1 MKEKSIDNSSFEEI
15 KIVNNIYLTVPET
28 KSKFNLIPIIIV
40 SLLGFLGTILSFFSM
55 FEINIDMHS
64 VMYFSMLYFVIF
76 TILFLLPRKFHLIII
91 PMMAVW
97 GLLLF
102 KEFENFKLGYKM
114 LFNEVYANIY
124 PNSHEFFNIKSENP
138 ENIEIFLAFV
148 IFLVAI
154 AICVSV
160 YFEHNFFIGFLITFS
175 ILEIGLYFGKS
186 PNVIYA
192 FMLIIFWVSLIVLK
206 YCGYY
211 QKPYEKTSGF
221 IRKNNMF
228 VVRPGIRFNTAGL
241 SVTIISI
248 ICCIIFTFTALFSN
262 LTGYKRSDEVN
273 ALRSNIKFAA
283 DEFSFDDFG
292 KSLERF
298 SAYVG
303 IGNLRKYTHKLGTIG
318 SLNFK
323 NKCELVIDSDEALG
337 SNVYL
342 KGYTGAVYTDN
353 EWKDLSD
360 NVYKNNKK
368 LFDSFKRNNLYP
380 QQMLY
385 NYYSQRYETEYSNIK
400 ITSEYNNET
409 YNYIP
414 YISTSDL
421 KASYINDT
429 LTSLEDKKSYSFKV
443 NKKQIDN
450 SNLYYILSGADYTIT
465 NNFDE
470 YDDFVYDNYLSVEDT
485 EGLQEVYNK
494 FVKGSILEENGNVID
509 KLSYIEN
516 ILSSN
521 AQYTLKPGRT
531 PKNEDFVNYFL
542 IQNHKGY
549 CMHFATAGIML
560 ARMAGIPARYCDGF
574 VLKAD
579 DFSEENRA
587 EDGSYKIQIE
597 DNRAHAWAE
606 IYFQGLGWVP
616 YEFTASAVALEDEN
630 AQLETEPTTDPYSEE
645 SNSNTENIDNIS
657 SGTQTNKA
665 FSGIK
670 NSGIDNVENE
680 ITHTI
685 VTFSG
690 SNNNAVKG
698 GLKNTN
704 KTEKDLPLNVK
715 ITFIVI
721 VGIIVILSIIA
732 LRHIIAQKRK
742 NEKLNSSDKSE
753 MIFYAYN
760 CISKLLEFCG
770 IKKENMQYLDFA
782 KYAEKQLSEIID
794 SEFYEITQVMLK
806 AKLSD
811 NPVDDIET
819 KKVKDYYEKIYN
831 KVYNR
836 SGFIKK
842 IIIRFIKNY

>member
-1 MKEKSIDNSSFEEI
+1 
-15 KIVNNIYLTVPET
+15 
-28 KSKFNLIPIIIV
+28 
-40 SLLGFLGTILSFFSM
+40 
-55 FEINIDMHS
+55 
-64 VMYFSMLYFVIF
+64 
-76 TILFLLPRKFHLIII
+76 
-91 PMMAVW
+91 
-97 GLLLF
+97 
-102 KEFENFKLGYKM
+102 
-114 LFNEVYANIY
+114 
-124 PNSHEFFNIKSENP
+124 
-138 ENIEIFLAFV
+138 
-148 IFLVAI
+148 
-154 AICVSV
+154 
-160 YFEHNFFIGFLITFS
+160 
-175 ILEIGLYFGKS
+175 
-186 PNVIYA
+186 
-192 FMLIIFWVSLIVLK
+192 
-206 YCGYY
+206 
-211 QKPYEKTSGF
+211 
-221 IRKNNMF
+221 
-228 VVRPGIRFNTAGL
+228 
-241 SVTIISI
+241 
-248 ICCIIFTFTALFSN
+248 
-262 LTGYKRSDEVN
+262 
-273 ALRSNIKFAA
+273 
-283 DEFSFDDFG
+283 
-292 KSLERF
+292 
-298 SAYVG
+298 
-303 IGNLRKYTHKLGTIG
+303 
-318 SLNFK
+318 
-323 NKCELVIDSDEALG
+323 
-337 SNVYL
+337 
-342 KGYTGAVYTDN
+342 
-353 EWKDLSD
+353 
-360 NVYKNNKK
+360 
-368 LFDSFKRNNLYP
+368 
-380 QQMLY
+380 
-385 NYYSQRYETEYSNIK
+385 
-400 ITSEYNNET
+400 
-409 YNYIP
+409 
-414 YISTSDL
+414 
-421 KASYINDT
+421 
-429 LTSLEDKKSYSFKV
+429 
-443 NKKQIDN
+443 
-450 SNLYYILSGADYTIT
+450 
-465 NNFDE
+465 
-470 YDDFVYDNYLSVEDT
+470 
-485 EGLQEVYNK
+485 
-494 FVKGSILEENGNVID
+494 
-509 KLSYIEN
+509 
-516 ILSSN
+516 
-521 AQYTLKPGRT
+521 
-531 PKNEDFVNYFL
+531 
-542 IQNHKGY
+542 
-549 CMHFATAGIML
+549 MHFATAGIML

-616 YEFTASAVALEDEN
+616 YEFTASAVALVDEN

-670 NSGIDNVENE
+670 NSGIDNGENE

-782 KYAEKQLSEIID
+782 KYAEKQLPEIID